1 MPMSR
6 LMNIELAAIMEL
18 EKFLQNPKADGED
31 DETIAYY
38 RGELDGY
45 QGEARVSA
53 GVEEI
58 ERLLAGTKVEECRR
72 HY

>member
-1 MPMSR
+1 
-6 LMNIELAAIMEL
+6 MNIELAAIMEL

-38 RGELDGY
+38 RGELGGC
-45 QGEARVSA
+45 QSEARVRA

>member
-38 RGELDGY
+38 RGELDGC
-45 QGEARVSA
+45 QGEERVNA

-58 ERLLAGTKVEECRR
+58 ERLLAETEVEEFQRL
-72 HY
+72 Y